1 MWGAQAQDWKE
12 VAISGP
18 KPRFSD
24 DTPNP
29 QVKKQGFGRCAL
41 SIPDLGLFKKQ
52 HIIINDVCL
61 CSHGVD
67 CQDQVGFPKGVP

>member
-1 MWGAQAQDWKE
+1 MGAQAQDWKE
-12 VAISGP
+12 TAISGP

-24 DTPNP
+24 EGPSP
-29 QVKKQGFGRCAL
+29 RVKKQWFGRCAT

-52 HIIINDVCL
+52 HIIINGVRL

-67 CQDQVGFPKGVP
+67 CQDQVSFPNGVP